1 MPSLKGSIL
10 KPIASLFAAAFFSVG
25 AWAQPPAK
33 APTVAL
39 LAAVGDQVDV
49 VRQRERTGSH
59 REPFSRKSFSINGQA
74 LNMAVLKGLDQAI
87 EEEEPQAQR
96 VLLAWTAPPEVQRQL
111 ASAQGKERETLTLAA
126 LKEHL
131 KAQPARAGWDRI
143 EVILPSYFFESVGG
157 MGRKLSGV
165 GFYVQPLS
173 KGDVAVEWD
182 DTGAI
187 SAVTSEPAAANDS
200 DYKTVDPNTG
210 ETGRSSTYIAAYMY
224 FQRITLDA
232 RTLEVLGRKRQ
243 LDNVKYADP
252 RATAIDVADQIPLRV
267 MTGKLLALAERSA
280 YTSVRG
286 KSSVYVTQP
295 KAVDPAAS
303 APR

>member
-1 MPSLKGSIL
+1 LKNL
-10 KPIASLFAAAFFSVG
+10 ACALVVALVG
-25 AWAQPPAK
+25 NCAWAQPAAKPA
-33 APTVAL
+33 TVAL
-39 LAAVGDQVDV
+39 VAAVGDQVDV

-59 REPFSRKSFSINGQA
+59 REPFSRKSIPVNGQA
-74 LNMAVLKGLDQAI
+74 LNLAVLKGLDQAI

-96 VLLAWTAPPEVQRQL
+96 VLLAWTAPTEVQRQL
-111 ASAQGKERETLTLAA
+111 AGTHGKDREALVLAA
-126 LKEHL
+126 LREHL
-131 KAQPARAGWDRI
+131 RAMPARAGWDRI
-143 EVILPSYFFESVGG
+143 EAILPSYFFESVGG
-157 MGRKLSGV
+157 LGRKLSGV

-173 KGDVAVEWD
+173 KGAVSVEWD
-182 DTGAI
+182 DNDAI
-187 SAVTSEPAAANDS
+187 GTVTSDAGAADES
-200 DYKTVDPNTG
+200 DFKTVDPNTG
-210 ETGRSSTYIAAYMY
+210 ETGRSSTYVAAYMY

-232 RTLEVLGRKRQ
+232 RTLEVLARKRQ

-252 RATAIDVADQIPLRV
+252 KSTALDVGDQIPLRV

-286 KSSVYVTQP
+286 KSQVFVTQP